1 MNDIAPPLF
10 SRSLAQVLA
19 NVPGITI
26 NNVSNIAITGL
37 TLDSRQVKRGDLFVA
52 LAGVSG
58 KQHGLN
64 FAEMARKA
72 GAAAIVYE
80 PPVPAGISIPSSALP
95 VANIRA
101 YLGQLAHGFY
111 GQPSATLQ
119 MTGVTGTNGK
129 TSIVQFLTQAHVLL
143 GVSAGSIGTLGA
155 GLGDT
160 LQLTGLTTPDVIQ
173 VHALL
178 AQLMAEGACT
188 VAMEVSSHALEQGRV
203 DGVQFDIAVL
213 SNLTQDHLDYHRTM
227 AAYGAAKAKLF
238 QMPGLKTAVINLD
251 DDFGIEL
258 ASRLSQS
265 HIRVIG
271 LSSQGNKH
279 ALIRAENVF
288 LNAAGI
294 HFDLWINN
302 AIEQVHS
309 PLLGRFNIDNLLA
322 VAAILHS
329 QDYSHERIA
338 HVLSQLKPIAGRM
351 NRLGGGDQPTV
362 VIDYAHTPDALKQAL
377 NSLKAHLQHE
387 NSSARLLCVF
397 GCGGQRDRDK
407 RAKMACMAEQHA
419 DSVYVTDD
427 NPRHEDG
434 VVICADILTGFTS
447 SQSMIEQKQ
456 LIVQRDRERAIHT
469 AIAQAHVGDIVLIAG
484 KGHETYQEIAGIKYP
499 FDDSVIAAHALA
511 QRSNT

>member
-19 NVPGITI
+19 NIPEITI
-26 NNVSNIAITGL
+26 NNVPDITITGL
-37 TLDSRQVKRGDLFVA
+37 TLDSRQIKRGDLFVA

-58 KQHGLN
+58 KQHGLS

-80 PPVPAGISIPSSALP
+80 PAVPAGISIPSPALP

-129 TSIVQFLTQAHVLL
+129 TSIVQFLTQAQTLL
-143 GVSAGSIGTLGA
+143 GIVSGSIGTLGA

-160 LQLTGLTTPDVIQ
+160 LQPTGLTTPDVIQ

-178 AQLMAEGACT
+178 AQLRAEGACT

-238 QMPGLKTAVINLD
+238 QVRSLKAAVINLD
-251 DDFGIEL
+251 DDFGREL
-258 ASRLSQS
+258 AANLPEVQ
-265 HIRVIG
+265 VIG
-271 LSSQGNKH
+271 YSSQGHKH
-279 ALIRAENVF
+279 ATVRAENVV
-288 LNAAGI
+288 LDTCGI

-322 VAAILHS
+322 VAAILYS
-329 QDYSHERIA
+329 QDYSNERIA

-351 NRLGGGDQPTV
+351 NRLGGGEQPTV

-407 RAKMACMAEQHA
+407 RAKMARIAEQYA

-434 VVICADILTGFTS
+434 AVICADILTGFTN

-456 LIVQRDRERAIHT
+456 LVVQRDRERAIHT

-484 KGHETYQEIAGIKYP
+484 KGHETYQEIAGTKYP

-511 QRSNT
+511 QRSDT